1 MSTAAVRSII
11 GVPRVSNEVVSRPR
25 LTAALEND
33 SPLTV
38 IHGASGTGKTVAMA
52 EWART
57 TTSSVIWVAV
67 DADSAT
73 SSGLGRAVLRA
84 LARAGDGDSGD
95 LSDAADRPWST
106 VAGFLRDR
114 QEPVVIILDD
124 AAVSNREST
133 FDVCRVVAE
142 APTARLI
149 ATTNRRSTFDSEGLD
164 LVIDRTTVT
173 ADELLFD
180 ADEISRALGVDAATA
195 EQVLAATGGFAAVI
209 HAAAKRTG
217 RGGTGPILEVAAS
230 ALEDYLLSRVERS
243 DADPANRT
251 ALSRLSITDAVDPDL
266 ARTLTGRND
275 VIDLLDDAEEFG
287 FGQWSRSEP
296 PVFTFTPVAR
306 LLLRRQLQRS
316 HPQEVPGLTR
326 AAVDGALRRSAPI
339 EALRLAVEQ
348 DDLALASHIIM
359 KGWNHLLENDGK
371 ALVGLLGRLPI
382 ARLKDQP
389 LIAMI
394 LAICFNASK
403 LRRIRGL
410 QLMRV
415 AISAANSRRKPPPA
429 MERIFIWAA
438 ESAALRLIGMP
449 ERSGQVA
456 SRALALFQETD
467 EAEWEAYAAE
477 VPLLCT
483 HLAISLYYSGQQEK
497 AVEWLD
503 YAASLAAVHE
513 MRHAFHSIALL
524 SGIHALNGDMPEAR
538 HYVELIRQSAWPQ
551 NQIDGYRGTFYRVA
565 EALLALEEQDS
576 ERAREHIRVFGPHR
590 ATSEHWATMALAEA
604 WVALHTQTPAAGLEQ
619 LESFRRLRGR
629 EASSAHARQT
639 LSRPR
644 ALLQLAVGDT
654 ATAKNTVQQDAR
666 PDRFGTVLER
676 ARLALVEGRASDAS
690 RLLAQTRLEPE
701 TARERA
707 EAAAVQAAALHR
719 TAGAAAARRAAESLA
734 VQAADR
740 ELSSPLALL
749 PPEDFA
755 FLRGVLAEEAPGR
768 LPAAAVL
775 PSTSD
780 RPRLSARE
788 RVVLRELMTGA
799 SLRTIAADLNVSPNT
814 LKTQVRSIYRKLD
827 AANRAEAVEKAA
839 AFDLLSE
846 P

>member
-1 MSTAAVRSII
+1 MSTAAVRTII
-11 GVPRVSNEVVSRPR
+11 GVPRVSNEVTSRPR
-25 LTAALEND
+25 LTVALEND

-38 IHGASGTGKTVAMA
+38 IHGASGAGKTVAMA

-57 TTSSVIWVAV
+57 TTSSVVWISV
-67 DADSAT
+67 DADAAT
-73 SSGLGRAVLRA
+73 SIGLARALLRA
-84 LARAGDGDSGD
+84 LARTGVAGY
-95 LSDAADRPWST
+95 SDTAERPWNT
-106 VAGFLRDR
+106 VAEFLRNR
-114 QEPVVIILDD
+114 HEPIVIVLDD
-124 AAVSNREST
+124 AAGSSRESV
-133 FDVCRVVAE
+133 FDICRVVAE

-149 ATTNRRSTFDSEGLD
+149 IATNRRSAFDSEGLD
-164 LVIDRTTVT
+164 LVIDRITVA

-180 ADEISRALGVDAATA
+180 VDEVSRALGVDATTA
-195 EQVLAATGGFAAVI
+195 GAVLTATGGFPAVI
-209 HAAAKRTG
+209 HAAGKRSPQ
-217 RGGTGPILEVAAS
+217 GGTGAILDAATR
-230 ALEDYLLSRVERS
+230 ALEDYLQSRVDRS
-243 DADPANRT
+243 DADPADRT
-251 ALSRLSITDAVDPDL
+251 ALIRLSITDAVDPDL
-266 ARTLTGRND
+266 ARTLTGRD
-275 VIDLLDDAEEFG
+275 DMIPLLDDAEEFG
-287 FGQWSRSEP
+287 FGHWSRSDP
-296 PVFTFTPVAR
+296 PLFTFTPVATV
-306 LLLRRQLQRS
+306 LLRRQLQRS
-316 HPQEVPGLTR
+316 HAQEIPGLTR
-326 AAVDGALRRSAPI
+326 AAVDGALRRGAPI
-339 EALRLAVEQ
+339 EALRLAVDQ

-415 AISAANSRRKPPPA
+415 AISAANSRRKPPPP

-449 ERSGQVA
+449 ERGGQVA

-483 HLAISLYYSGQQEK
+483 HLGISLYYSGQREK
-497 AVEWLD
+497 AVEWFD

-524 SGIHALNGDMPEAR
+524 SGIHALNGDMPEAL

-565 EALLALEEQDS
+565 EALLAIEAQEP
-576 ERAREHIRVFGPHR
+576 ERAREHVRAFGPHR
-590 ATSEHWATMALAEA
+590 ATSEHWATMALTEA
-604 WVALHTQTPAAGLEQ
+604 WVALHAQTPAAGLEQ

-629 EASSAHARQT
+629 EASSSHARQV

-654 ATAKNTVQQDAR
+654 AAARSTVQQDAH

-676 ARLALVEGRASDAS
+676 ARLALVEGRATDAS

-701 TARERA
+701 TPRERA

-719 TAGAAAARRAAESLA
+719 TAGVATARRAAESLA
-734 VQAADR
+734 VQSADR
-740 ELSSPLALL
+740 GLSTPSALL
-749 PPEDFA
+749 PPEDFT
-755 FLRGVLAEEAPGR
+755 FLRGVLAEDANGP
-768 LPAAAVL
+768 LPAASML

-827 AANRAEAVEKAA
+827 VANRADAVEKAA
-839 AFDLLSE
+839 AYDLLSE

>member
-1 MSTAAVRSII
+1 MSAAAVRTIT
-11 GVPRVSNEVVSRPR
+11 GVPRISSGVIPRPR

-38 IHGASGTGKTVAMA
+38 IHGASGAGKTVAMA

-57 TTSSVIWVAV
+57 TTSSVVWVSV
-67 DADSAT
+67 DADAAT
-73 SSGLGRAVLRA
+73 SSGLAQALLRA
-84 LARAGDGDSGD
+84 LARTGVGDFPDTG
-95 LSDAADRPWST
+95 DRPWNTVST
-106 VAGFLRDR
+106 FLRDR
-114 QEPVVIILDD
+114 QEPIVIVLDD
-124 AAVSNREST
+124 AAGSSRESV
-133 FDVCRVVAE
+133 FDICRVVAE
-142 APTARLI
+142 APNARLI
-149 ATTNRRSTFDSEGLD
+149 AGSNRRSAFDSEGLD
-164 LVIDRTTVT
+164 LVIDRTTVA
-173 ADELLFD
+173 ADDLLFD
-180 ADEISRALGVDAATA
+180 AEEISRALGVDVSTA
-195 EQVLAATGGFAAVI
+195 EEVRTATGGFPAVI
-209 HAAAKRTG
+209 HAAAKRSPQ
-217 RGGTGPILEVAAS
+217 GGTGSILDAATR
-230 ALEDYLLSRVERS
+230 ALEDYLQSRVDRS
-243 DADPANRT
+243 DADPAVRT
-251 ALSRLSITDAVDPDL
+251 ALIRLSITDAVDPDL
-266 ARTLTGRND
+266 ARTLTGRDD
-275 VIDLLDDAEEFG
+275 VIPLLDDAEEFG
-287 FGQWSRSEP
+287 FGHWSRSDP
-296 PVFTFTPVAR
+296 PIFTFTPVATV
-306 LLLRRQLQRS
+306 LLRRELQRS
-316 HPQEVPGLTR
+316 HAQEIPGLTR
-326 AAVDGALRRSAPI
+326 AAVDGALRRGAPI

-371 ALVGLLGRLPI
+371 ALVGLLGRLPV

-449 ERSGQVA
+449 ERGGQVA

-483 HLAISLYYSGQQEK
+483 HLGISLYYSGQQEK
-497 AVEWLD
+497 AVEWFD

-524 SGIHALNGDMPEAR
+524 SGIHALNGDMPEAL
-538 HYVELIRQSAWPQ
+538 HYVELVRQSSWPREQ
-551 NQIDGYRGTFYRVA
+551 LDGYRGTFYRVA
-565 EALLALEEQDS
+565 EALLAIEAQDP
-576 ERAREHIRVFGPHR
+576 ERAREHIRAFGPHR
-590 ATSEHWATMALAEA
+590 ATSEHWATMALTEA
-604 WVALHTQTPAAGLEQ
+604 WVALHAQTPAAGLEQ

-629 EASSAHARQT
+629 EASSSHARQT

-654 ATAKNTVQQDAR
+654 AAARSTVQQDAR
-666 PDRFGTVLER
+666 PDRFGTVVER
-676 ARLALVEGRASDAS
+676 ARLALVEGRATDAS

-701 TARERA
+701 TPRERA
-707 EAAAVQAAALHR
+707 EAAAVQAAALHH
-719 TAGAAAARRAAESLA
+719 TAGVAAARRAVESLA
-734 VQAADR
+734 IQSADR
-740 ELSSPLALL
+740 ELSTPLTLL

-755 FLRGVLAEEAPGR
+755 FLRGVLAEEGR
-768 LPAAAVL
+768 GSLPAAAVL

-780 RPRLSARE
+780 RPRLSSRE

-827 AANRAEAVEKAA
+827 AANRADAVEKAA
-839 AFDLLSE
+839 AYDLLSE
-846 P
+846 A